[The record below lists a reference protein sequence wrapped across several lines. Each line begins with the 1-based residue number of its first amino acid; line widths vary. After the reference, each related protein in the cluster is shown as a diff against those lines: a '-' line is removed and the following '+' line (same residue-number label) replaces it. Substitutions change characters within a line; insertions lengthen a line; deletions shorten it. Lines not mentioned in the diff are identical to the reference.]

1 MKPMGRRFYKDTK
14 GKHGLRL
21 FGKFSAW
28 WSTMIEPN
36 KTKEKEQVK
45 KDIQK
50 EMSDFKKQLKEAE
63 KNNPD
68 YEQNKFMGPG

>member
-28 WSTMIEPN
+28 WTSVVEPN

-50 EMSDFKKQLKEAE
+50 EKE
-63 KNNPD
+63 D
-68 YEQNKFMGPG
+68 LC